1 MLTCVFSAKNPHFAV
16 FFYTKSLIEP
26 LCIWV
31 FEHTGAHT
39 AIKIFTMSQKF
50 ATAKI
55 AQSRAIFAVSI
66 FLLRKEI

>member
-55 AQSRAIFAVSI
+55 A
-66 FLLRKEI
+66 LLTKDFYVC

>member
-1 MLTCVFSAKNPHFAV
+1 MLTCVFSAKNQHFAV

-55 AQSRAIFAVSI
+55 ALIY
-66 FLLRKEI
+66 

>member
-1 MLTCVFSAKNPHFAV
+1 MLTCVFSAKNQHFAV

-55 AQSRAIFAVSI
+55 AP
-66 FLLRKEI
+66 